1 MTSVSDQFK
10 SLQAKKAAAEREA
23 NAKHKEKK
31 HNAYLNQVSN
41 MIENMLD
48 GFDEKITTAFNKA
61 AENAVV
67 YEPTLRAETNL
78 GFWSGHSEEC
88 DVQKF
93 AELPAFQKLKEECA
107 ARGIAYEFNKERARD
122 EADELSMYLKLTI
135 HLSKTQAEAES
146 NPKYGAFFKFQ

>member
-1 MTSVSDQFK
+1 
-10 SLQAKKAAAEREA
+10 
-23 NAKHKEKK
+23 
-31 HNAYLNQVSN
+31 

-48 GFDEKITTAFNKA
+48 GFDEKITKAFNEA
-61 AENAVV
+61 AENSVV

-78 GFWSGHSEEC
+78 GFWSGHSEDS

-93 AELPAFQKLKEECA
+93 SELPAFERLKEECA

-122 EADELSMYLKLTI
+122 MCDELSMFLKLTI

-146 NPKYGAFFKFQ
+146 RPEYGAFFKLQ